1 MKKANLYYLAT
12 TAAVLLWSA
21 SYIATKYAYSCFSPL
36 MAGLVRFFFATL
48 LLLAVRVITKD
59 TVRPCKKDMVKIALS
74 GLLGIT
80 LYFAAENIGVK
91 LTSASNCS
99 LLIASYPAI
108 TALFEFFVYRTKPT
122 LRKVIGIT
130 LAFGGVLILT
140 SQTGSGGKETFWG
153 NLILIAAGVIW
164 TFYNFITRT
173 VTGKYSPVTLSYY
186 QFLFGTIFF
195 VPLVLIEHQP
205 IAAIT
210 GTGIAAMIYL
220 FLGCSVGAFL
230 LYNWGLRKLSA
241 AASVSLM
248 NLVPVFGIVLS
259 ALLLKETI
267 TMTQILGGAVVILGV
282 ILSTTTD
289 RKVKDGTHIYI
300 QSK

>member
-1 MKKANLYYLAT
+1 MKKVNLYYLAT
-12 TAAVLLWSA
+12 TTAVLLWSA
-21 SYIATKYAYSCFSPL
+21 SFIATKFAYSSFSPL
-36 MAGLVRFFFATL
+36 MVGLIRFFFATAL
-48 LLLAVRVITKD
+48 LFLVRLISKD
-59 TVRPCKKDMVKIALS
+59 TVPPARKDMIKIAIS

-80 LYFAAENIGVK
+80 LYFAAENIGVQ
-91 LTSASNCS
+91 LTTASNAS
-99 LLIASYPAI
+99 LIVASYPAV
-108 TALFEFFVYRTKPT
+108 TTLFEFFIFRTKPT
-122 LRKVIGIT
+122 IRKVVGIS
-130 LAFGGVLILT
+130 LAFGGVLVLT
-140 SQTGSGGKETFWG
+140 TKSGSGGPEALWG

-195 VPLVLIEHQP
+195 IPLVLLEHKP

-210 GTGIAAMIYL
+210 GTGIAAMVYL

-248 NLVPVFGIVLS
+248 NLVPVFGILFS
-259 ALLLKETI
+259 ALFLMETI
-267 TMTQILGGAVVILGV
+267 TITQILGGAVVIAGV
-282 ILSTTTD
+282 ILSTTD
-289 RKVKDGTHIYI
+289 RKGR
-300 QSK
+300 

>member
-1 MKKANLYYLAT
+1 MKKVNLYYLAT
-12 TAAVLLWSA
+12 TTAVLLWSA

-36 MAGLVRFFFATL
+36 MAGLVRFFFATVL
-48 LLLAVRVITKD
+48 LFAVRIITKE
-59 TVRPCKKDMVKIALS
+59 TVRPSKKDMARIAVS

-99 LLIASYPAI
+99 LLVASYPAI
-108 TALFEFFVYRTKPT
+108 TALFEFFIYRTKPT

-130 LAFGGVLILT
+130 LAFSGVVILT
-140 SQTGSGGKETFWG
+140 SQGESSGSETLWG
-153 NLILIAAGVIW
+153 NLILIGAGVIW

-173 VTGKYSPVTLSYY
+173 VTSKYSPVTLSYY

-205 IAAIT
+205 IQDLT
-210 GTGIAAMIYL
+210 GTGIVAMVYL

-248 NLVPVFGIVLS
+248 NLVPVFGIILS
-259 ALLLKETI
+259 AVFLKETI
-267 TMTQILGGAVVILGV
+267 TMTQIIGGAVVILGV
-282 ILSTTTD
+282 ILSTTTGKQN
-289 RKVKDGTHIYI
+289 R
-300 QSK
+300 

>member
-1 MKKANLYYLAT
+1 MKKVNLYYLAT
-12 TAAVLLWSA
+12 TTAVLLWSA

-36 MAGLVRFFFATL
+36 MAGLVRFFFATVL
-48 LLLAVRVITKD
+48 LFAVRIITKE
-59 TVRPCKKDMVKIALS
+59 TVRPCKKDMARIAVS

-99 LLIASYPAI
+99 LLVASYPAI
-108 TALFEFFVYRTKPT
+108 TALFEFFIYRTKPT

-130 LAFGGVLILT
+130 LAFSGVVILT
-140 SQTGSGGKETFWG
+140 SQGGSSGNETFWG
-153 NLILIAAGVIW
+153 NLILIGAGVIW

-173 VTGKYSPVTLSYY
+173 VTSKYSPVTLSYY

-205 IAAIT
+205 IQDLT
-210 GTGIAAMIYL
+210 GTGIVAMVYL

-248 NLVPVFGIVLS
+248 NLVPVFGIILS
-259 ALLLKETI
+259 AIFLKETI
-267 TMTQILGGAVVILGV
+267 TMTQIIGGAIVILGV
-282 ILSTTTD
+282 ILSTTTGKQN
-289 RKVKDGTHIYI
+289 R
-300 QSK
+300 

>member
-12 TAAVLLWSA
+12 TTAVLLWSA
-21 SYIATKYAYSCFSPL
+21 SFIATKFAYSSFSPL
-36 MAGLVRFFFATL
+36 MVGLIRFFFATIL
-48 LLLAVRVITKD
+48 LFAVRMITKD
-59 TVRPCKKDMVKIALS
+59 TVRPCKKDMMKIAVS

-80 LYFAAENIGVK
+80 LYFAAENTGVQ
-91 LTSASNCS
+91 LTTASNCS
-99 LLIASYPAI
+99 LIVASYPAI
-108 TALFEFFVYRTKPT
+108 TALFEFFIYHTKPT
-122 LRKVIGIT
+122 VRKIVGIS

-140 SQTGSGGKETFWG
+140 TKSGSGGSEALWG

-195 VPLVLIEHQP
+195 VPLVLLENQP

-210 GTGIAAMIYL
+210 GTGIAAMVYL

-248 NLVPVFGIVLS
+248 NLVPVFGILFS
-259 ALLLKETI
+259 ALFLKETI
-267 TMTQILGGAVVILGV
+267 TITQVLGGAVVIFGV

-289 RKVKDGTHIYI
+289 KKG
-300 QSK
+300 K